1 MDSTLPPASP
11 DDLLRKRA
19 KKRVEAKMGWLI
31 HATVFVAVNLLL
43 LAINAVQGAP
53 RWHIWPL
60 SWWGLG
66 LAIHGAVVLLSLRG
80 DGLKERMLQR
90 EIEALRRREG
100 R

>member
-1 MDSTLPPASP
+1 MDPTLPSLSP

-19 KKRVEAKMGWLI
+19 KKRVEAKMGWLV
-31 HATVFVAVNLLL
+31 HATVFVLVNLLL

-53 RWHIWPL
+53 RWHVWPL

-66 LAIHGAVVLLSLRG
+66 LAIHGMVVLLSLSG
-80 DGLKERMLQR
+80 DGLKQRLVQR
-90 EIEALRRREG
+90 EIDALRRRGE